1 MNNETKPVDADL
13 LHKKRYGKHTMTNPI
28 INCRFCVESCSRPFF
43 HYTSPEGLKSILKN
57 RSIYF
62 TDCQFLNDSQ
72 ERLSINMEL
81 NKFWTY
87 NSDNYDEKF
96 VRILKNVQ
104 ITEYEDDGFI
114 YSEKHLPYGMKGEKV
129 RYYVLSCSLHPDCLN
144 LWKYYSKN
152 NDYNG
157 YCIGLANYALSD
169 EWIDRENDIAVIN
182 GGVIYD
188 TETKQMKIREA
199 VDELY
204 SYWCKYKVSE
214 QYNEKIKN
222 DFQSWLELSSLFF
235 KQIHFQDEYEY
246 RFVAITPISNLK
258 NLFELGIYDFRL
270 VNGVLTPFLN
280 MPFNNWNKDECWVVN
295 SIKIGPTNNKQ
306 QKELGLKLYMNS
318 LEYTFPDCSISHS
331 NIPLRY

>member
-13 LHKKRYGKHTMTNPI
+13 LHKKRYGKHTMTNPS

-129 RYYVLSCSLHPDCLN
+129 RYYVLSCSLRRRPSECL
-144 LWKYYSKN
+144 S
-152 NDYNG
+152 
-157 YCIGLANYALSD
+157 
-169 EWIDRENDIAVIN
+169 
-182 GGVIYD
+182 
-188 TETKQMKIREA
+188 
-199 VDELY
+199 
-204 SYWCKYKVSE
+204 
-214 QYNEKIKN
+214 
-222 DFQSWLELSSLFF
+222 
-235 KQIHFQDEYEY
+235 
-246 RFVAITPISNLK
+246 
-258 NLFELGIYDFRL
+258 
-270 VNGVLTPFLN
+270 
-280 MPFNNWNKDECWVVN
+280 
-295 SIKIGPTNNKQ
+295 
-306 QKELGLKLYMNS
+306 
-318 LEYTFPDCSISHS
+318 
-331 NIPLRY
+331 